1 MMTNPDSLAMA
12 AAWLRDAQ
20 HIVVFTGAGAS
31 AESGIPTFRDDD
43 GFWREFPVDGFATW
57 SGIVRTALRQP
68 RRVADFLYAV
78 LHPIASAR
86 PNAGHVAVA
95 DLERHVCVTVVTQNV
110 DGLHREAGNTIVY
123 EVHGSL
129 FEVVSLKGRF
139 RELLSRRELLRI
151 SESLDR
157 ARRGCCV
164 LPRTL
169 LAIRRWVGVGLRGI
183 RRPNLVLFGDGMAE
197 PAWSRSL
204 TAVRECDCLIQVG
217 CSGAVWP
224 AAQIPDEAR
233 RGGARV
239 ISIDPQPSAGLWLA
253 GTAAE
258 VLPALVQSAFGDSTD
273 ANAS

>member
-1 MMTNPDSLAMA
+1 MLDPDDLSMA
-12 AAWLRDAQ
+12 ASWLRDAQ
-20 HIVVFTGAGAS
+20 HVVVFTGAGAS

-43 GFWREFPVDGFATW
+43 GFWQEFPVEEFATW
-57 SGIVRTALRQP
+57 SGIFRTALRQP
-68 RRVADFLYAV
+68 RRVADFIYAV

-86 PNAGHVAVA
+86 PNAGHLAVA
-95 DLERHVCVTVVTQNV
+95 ELERHVRVTVVTQNI
-110 DGLHREAGNTIVY
+110 DGLHREAGNAIVY

-139 RELLSRRELLRI
+139 RDLLSRRELLRI

-169 LAIRRWVGVGLRGI
+169 LAIRRWAGLGLRGI

-197 PAWSRSL
+197 PAWSQSL
-204 TAVRECDCLIQVG
+204 EAVRECDCLIQVG

-224 AAQIPDEAR
+224 AAQIPQEAR
-233 RGGARV
+233 NAGARV
-239 ISIDPQPSAGLWLA
+239 ISIDPQPASGLWLT

-258 VLPALVQSAFGDSTD
+258 VLPILVRSAFGDATG
-273 ANAS
+273 ANAT

>member
-1 MMTNPDSLAMA
+1 MIDPDYLAMA

-20 HIVVFTGAGAS
+20 HVVVFTGAGAS

-43 GFWREFPVDGFATW
+43 GFWQEFPVDEFATW
-57 SGIVRTALRQP
+57 SGIVRTAVREP
-68 RRVADFLYAV
+68 RRLADFVYSV

-86 PNAGHVAVA
+86 SNAGHLAVA
-95 DLERHVCVTVVTQNV
+95 DLERHVRVTIVTQNI
-110 DGLHREAGNTIVY
+110 DGLHRDAGNTVVY
-123 EVHGSL
+123 EIHGSL

-139 RELLSRRELLRI
+139 RELLSRRELLQI
-151 SESLDR
+151 SESVDR

-169 LAIRRWVGVGLRGI
+169 LAIRRWAGVGLRGFH
-183 RRPNLVLFGDGMAE
+183 RPNLVLFGDGMAE
-197 PAWSRSL
+197 PAWSQSL
-204 TAVRECDCLIQVG
+204 AAVRECDCLIQVG

-239 ISIDPQPSAGLWLA
+239 ISIDPQPAAGLWLA

-258 VLPALVQSAFGDSTD
+258 VLPILVRSAFGDRAE